1 MKPER
6 RRKRERENL
15 DFAEA
20 GGQINPPSWPSSEP
34 VHTDNM
40 ARILIADDDLD
51 LRTMIQRALAAV
63 GHDVQG
69 AQDGNEALA
78 LLRAGPVD
86 VAVVDIYMP
95 GKDGIETIMDLHRRH
110 PGIKVIAITGSAPQT
125 GKAMLAMAKR
135 LGAHLA
141 LAKPFTVEELIA
153 AVTDVLSGPADAPAI
168 PPT

>member
-6 RRKRERENL
+6 AGKRERENL

-20 GGQINPPSWPSSEP
+20 DGQTVSPNSSPSGQ
-34 VHTDNM
+34 VHPHNM
-40 ARILIADDDLD
+40 ARILIADDDPD
-51 LRTMIQRALAAV
+51 LLALIQRALTAV
-63 GHDVQG
+63 GHEVQG

-86 VAVVDIYMP
+86 VAIVDIYMP

-110 PGIKVIAITGSAPQT
+110 SGIKIIAITGSAPQT
-125 GKAMLAMAKR
+125 GKAMLAMAQR

-141 LAKPFTVEELIA
+141 MAKPFTVEELLNGVA
-153 AVTDVLSGPADAPAI
+153 KVLAGPAELPGPPPA
-168 PPT
+168 